1 MKTIKTDQLSAHI
14 FAFTINLQ
22 LPDGLKTMLM
32 NDTIE
37 YFYCAQIHPTTQLW
51 QSGFAGDQGRYNGGA
66 RQAGVTAGTASQ

>member
-1 MKTIKTDQLSAHI
+1 
-14 FAFTINLQ
+14 
-22 LPDGLKTMLM
+22 MLM

-66 RQAGVTAGTASQ
+66 TQAGVTAGTASQ